1 MRLCEGCG
9 IIIGTGLVY
18 KVLTFHHG
26 VNKMISII
34 ITILVGAFV
43 GWLAGLLMKSKHGF
57 WVNCLL
63 GILGAFLGGAIASVL
78 HISGG
83 VIVSLI
89 IQVLGTCLVIAIA
102 RLIMGKKF

>member
-1 MRLCEGCG
+1 M
-9 IIIGTGLVY
+9 V
-18 KVLTFHHG
+18 
-26 VNKMISII
+26 SII

-43 GWLAGLLMKSKHGF
+43 GWLAGLLMKSTHGF

-83 VIVSLI
+83 FIVSLI

>member
-1 MRLCEGCG
+1 MVSL
-9 IIIGTGLVY
+9 IV
-18 KVLTFHHG
+18 
-26 VNKMISII
+26 
-34 ITILVGAFV
+34 TILVGAFV
-43 GWLAGLLMKSKHGF
+43 GWLAGLFMKSTHGF

>member
-1 MRLCEGCG
+1 M
-9 IIIGTGLVY
+9 V
-18 KVLTFHHG
+18 
-26 VNKMISII
+26 SII

-43 GWLAGLLMKSKHGF
+43 GWLAGLFMKSTHGF

-63 GILGAFLGGAIASVL
+63 GILGAFLGGAIANVL

>member
-1 MRLCEGCG
+1 M
-9 IIIGTGLVY
+9 V
-18 KVLTFHHG
+18 
-26 VNKMISII
+26 SII

-43 GWLAGLLMKSKHGF
+43 GWLAGLFMKSTHGF

-89 IQVLGTCLVIAIA
+89 FQVLGTCLVIAIA

>member
-1 MRLCEGCG
+1 MVSL
-9 IIIGTGLVY
+9 IV
-18 KVLTFHHG
+18 
-26 VNKMISII
+26 
-34 ITILVGAFV
+34 TILVGAFV
-43 GWLAGLLMKSKHGF
+43 GWLAGLFMKSKHGF

>member
-1 MRLCEGCG
+1 
-9 IIIGTGLVY
+9 
-18 KVLTFHHG
+18 
-26 VNKMISII
+26 MISII

-43 GWLAGLLMKSKHGF
+43 GWLAGLFMKSTHGF

>member
-1 MRLCEGCG
+1 M
-9 IIIGTGLVY
+9 V
-18 KVLTFHHG
+18 
-26 VNKMISII
+26 SII

-43 GWLAGLLMKSKHGF
+43 GWLAGLFMKSKHGF